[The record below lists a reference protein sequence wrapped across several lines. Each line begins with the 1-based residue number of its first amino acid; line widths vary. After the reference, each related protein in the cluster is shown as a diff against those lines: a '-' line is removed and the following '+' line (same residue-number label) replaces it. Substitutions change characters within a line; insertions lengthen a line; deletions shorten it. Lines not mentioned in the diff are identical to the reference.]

1 MKDES
6 SCRSSSFD
14 KLRDDH
20 VSQDMIVVVVAKK
33 VCLHGENGLHIGHD
47 DRERNHRQSRLDSFF
62 GLGDDGVSSIPGS
75 GTGSRIRWTTT
86 ARPAMFYG

>member
-20 VSQDMIVVVVAKK
+20 VSQDLIVVVVAKK
-33 VCLHGENGLHIGHD
+33 VCLYGEIGPPPSVVMIGNATIV
-47 DRERNHRQSRLDSFF
+47 EPS
-62 GLGDDGVSSIPGS
+62 
-75 GTGSRIRWTTT
+75 
-86 ARPAMFYG
+86 

>member
-6 SCRSSSFD
+6 SSRSSSFD

-33 VCLHGENGLHIGHD
+33 VCLRGENGLHIGRD
-47 DRERNHRQSRLDSFF
+47 DRERNHR
-62 GLGDDGVSSIPGS
+62 
-75 GTGSRIRWTTT
+75 
-86 ARPAMFYG
+86 